1 MASTVAG
8 RAADPEPDDRF
19 NRDIGVR
26 SKKMASI
33 VADPPQDAAGLSQEV
48 SVEEA
53 SAILDRQARRYIGIS
68 GEEFLRRWNCGY
80 WPHPDRVPGVIRVS
94 MLLSRPA
101 A

>member
-1 MASTVAG
+1 M
-8 RAADPEPDDRF
+8 E
-19 NRDIGVR
+19 
-26 SKKMASI
+26 MASI
-33 VADPPQDAAGLSQEV
+33 VVDPPKDAAALSREV

-53 SAILDRQARRYIGIS
+53 SAILDRQARQYLGLS
-68 GEEFLRRWNCGY
+68 GEEFLRRWNSGY